1 MIYFLCFVL
10 FSIGVYGVMMKKNI
24 IKLIMSTI
32 IINYSIQVFF
42 VLSGYKLQGDL
53 LVFSADNNILNM
65 VDPIPQI
72 IVLMAI
78 LIGLAVNAVLVTIAI
93 GLYQKFETFDITK
106 MFEVKE

>member
-1 MIYFLCFVL
+1 
-10 FSIGVYGVMMKKNI
+10 MMKKNI